1 MIAKMKVLLR
11 DMYKNDIVQV
21 NEIYNM
27 AIDLDYATAH
37 KEKLPP
43 AYHKSWYEEH
53 KKEKNPIIVA
63 YQGDEVLGWNSLSY
77 YRAGRGGLASVRET
91 SYYVRND
98 VWNKGIASMLMEETI
113 ARAKTFG
120 IDTLVTFIMDVNR
133 TSVHLMNKFGFE
145 EWGRLPEVLC
155 MRNGKFDHLIFGK
168 KI

>member
-1 MIAKMKVLLR
+1 MKVLLR
-11 DMYKNDIVQV
+11 DMRIDDILQV
-21 NEIYNM
+21 NQIYNR

-37 KEKLPP
+37 MEKLPIS
-43 AYHKSWYEEH
+43 YHKSWYEEH
-53 KKEKNPIIVA
+53 QKEENPIIVA
-63 YQGDEVLGWNSLSY
+63 HLGEELLGWNSLSY

-98 VWNKGIASMLMEETI
+98 VWNRGIASMLLEETI
-113 ARAKTFG
+113 ARAKTLG
-120 IDTLVTFIMDVNR
+120 IETLVTFIMDVNE